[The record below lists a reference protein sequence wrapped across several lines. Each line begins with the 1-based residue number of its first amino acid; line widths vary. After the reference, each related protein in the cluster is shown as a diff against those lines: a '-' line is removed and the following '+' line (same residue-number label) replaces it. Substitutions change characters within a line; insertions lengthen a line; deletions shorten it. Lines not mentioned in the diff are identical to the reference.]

1 LDEKIAQFDKYLAY
15 CKLDKK
21 AYQEEGVKWCLQAE
35 CSKEPIAA
43 GHEGTRIR
51 GGILADEMGLG
62 KTITMIGTFFCNPLH
77 RTLIVLPIAL
87 IDQWAAQIVRT
98 TGHKPFVYYG
108 ANKKAPDADYK
119 LANSLMVLTSYHAL
133 VNHKGTRTKRT
144 NATKG
149 SGSPIHKIMWDRV
162 VFDEAHHLKN
172 MNTAVFKG
180 ARMVCTKIAWL
191 ITGTPIQNNMTD
203 LYSMF
208 SLLRV
213 PVTVYT
219 DDEQLKILANKH
231 ILKRTKKQVGIDMP
245 DAIDTNSFVA
255 WKNDQERN
263 LAEEIHSL
271 FNFTNVSKEKTGE
284 FGKGI
289 KGSFAALTRAKQ
301 SCILPAIMKPNLPQ
315 KLKSQYSGAMESS
328 SKMDAVVKTLV
339 ERKDNGSGKIVF
351 CQFQKEMDVLESR
364 LKKEGVK
371 DIAIIDGRVG
381 SKATRT
387 KILNAPHDVLI
398 LQIQTGCEGLNLQEN
413 YSEVYFVAPHW
424 NPAIEDQA
432 VARCHRLGQKK
443 QVYVFRFKMESFEKG
458 TERITTLEPL
468 KESESEESES
478 KEPKSKEPKK
488 KEGTLSFDTYVNLAQ
503 ERKKK
508 LYDELFV
515 VPAK

>member
-1 LDEKIAQFDKYLAY
+1 MDEKVAQFDKYLAY

-108 ANKKAPDADYK
+108 ANKKAPDAEYK

-133 VNHKGTRTKRT
+133 VNHKGARTKRT
-144 NATKG
+144 NAQKDKN
-149 SGSPIHKIMWDRV
+149 PIHKIMWDRV

-180 ARMVCTKIAWL
+180 ARMVCTKITWL

-219 DDEQLKILANKH
+219 DDEQLKILAKKH

-289 KGSFAALTRAKQ
+289 NGNFAALTRAKQ

-315 KLKSQYSGAMESS
+315 NLKSQYSGAMESS

-468 KESESEESES
+468 KESEPE
-478 KEPKSKEPKK
+478 SKEPKK

-515 VPAK
+515 TTPEK